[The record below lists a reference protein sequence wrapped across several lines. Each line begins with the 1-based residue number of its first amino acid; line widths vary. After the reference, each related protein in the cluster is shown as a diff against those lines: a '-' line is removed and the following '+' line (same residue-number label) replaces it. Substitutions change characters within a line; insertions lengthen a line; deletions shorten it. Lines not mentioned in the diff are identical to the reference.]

1 MTEEQLTALLRL
13 KRHEQPPAEY
23 FDRLLEDIHRRQ
35 RTELLRQPLWRIATE
50 RMQTFFS
57 EHSMGHISYAGAL
70 AVALVGGITVIGLM
84 TPSGGVKTG
93 SESRSGIASTT
104 AWLMHWGT
112 QHWKGGDKSESQLAS
127 AAASPSQDT
136 LLHLQKASLP
146 RLDPQPLPAPRS
158 ALQFAGHEPRYVI
171 DARPVSYEPSSS
183 FNF

>member
-13 KRHEQPPAEY
+13 KRYEQPPPEY
-23 FDRLLEDIHRRQ
+23 FDRLLQSVHRRQ
-35 RTELLRQPLWRIATE
+35 RTELLQRPLWKIAAE

-84 TPSGGVKTG
+84 TPSGSLKERGESK
-93 SESRSGIASTT
+93 SEMAST
-104 AWLMHWGT
+104 
-112 QHWKGGDKSESQLAS
+112 E
-127 AAASPSQDT
+127 ASPSQDK
-136 LLHLQKASLP
+136 LLRLQNASLP
-146 RLDPQPLPAPRS
+146 HLEPQPLQMPQAGVGS
-158 ALQFAGHEPRYVI
+158 AAREPRYVI